1 MRFLRGRVGWL
12 VLALA
17 IADVSLPAFC
27 NDWEPIAP
35 EELRM
40 TSEPLAP
47 GASAIYL
54 YRQVDRNDRTF
65 REYEYSRIKI
75 LTEEGRKYGNIEI
88 PFVKGLGDIR
98 GIRARIIRPDG
109 TVLDFDGKVY
119 EKTILKARG
128 TKILA
133 KTLTLPEVQV
143 GSIIEY
149 RFEREEPAY
158 TFNSRWIL
166 SEQLFTKH
174 ARFSLK
180 ESDRFGLQWSWPRGL
195 PPGTE
200 EPRREKDTIRLEI
213 QNVPAFEVEDYMP
226 PQNQVRY
233 RVDFIYSS
241 HVSKNPDVFW
251 KLEGATRYVGIE
263 NFVDR
268 PRAMEAAT
276 AQIFSSSDTPEMKLH
291 KIYARTQQVRN
302 LSFEER
308 KTVEEQ
314 KREKR
319 EPNRSIEDVWK
330 HGYGSGPEIT
340 WLFLGLARA
349 AGFEAYPVLVP
360 SRSEYF
366 FDPKLMNAYELNSSA
381 VLVRLEGRD
390 MYFAPGAEF
399 TPYGL
404 LPWEETG
411 VPGLCLDKNQGRWVK
426 TSMPEAQDSRI
437 DRKASLRLIAEPG
450 DLEGEVKVTFTGL
463 QAQWIRMSERNEDD
477 AARKKFLEEELKETI
492 PVEAEVDLTNHPDWN
507 ASSPTL
513 VAEFQLKIHGWTS
526 AAGRRQLVAVGL
538 FGKEEKHLFEHATRV
553 NPIYFHFPFQLLD
566 DVTVELPAGWQ
577 IDSVPSAQNLGG
589 KVINYTLAADSKTN
603 TAHWTRQLTVDV
615 LIMSPKYYGSLREFY
630 EKVRSDDEQQ
640 IVVSPR

>member
-1 MRFLRGRVGWL
+1 MRFLRGRVSWL
-12 VLALA
+12 VLTLA
-17 IADVSLPAFC
+17 IAGVRLPAFC
-27 NDWEPIAP
+27 DDWEPIAP

-65 REYEYSRIKI
+65 REYDYSRIKI

-88 PFVKGLGDIR
+88 PFVKRSGDIR
-98 GIRARIIRPDG
+98 SIRARIIRPEG

-133 KTLTLPEVQV
+133 KTFTLPEVQV

-180 ESDRFGLQWSWPRGL
+180 ESDRLGLQWSWPRGL

-200 EPRREKDTIRLEI
+200 GPEEEKDTIRLEI
-213 QNVPAFEVEDYMP
+213 HNVPAFEVEDYMP
-226 PQNQVRY
+226 PQNEMRY
-233 RVDFIYSS
+233 RVDFIYST

-251 KLEGATRYVGIE
+251 KLEGATRYAGIE

-268 PRAMEAAT
+268 PKAMEAAN
-276 AQIFSSSDTPEMKLH
+276 AQIFSPNDAPEMKLR
-291 KIYARTQQVRN
+291 KIYARTQQIRN
-302 LSFEER
+302 LSVEER

-319 EPNRSIEDVWK
+319 EPNRNIEDVWK
-330 HGYGSGPEIT
+330 HGYGNGPEIT

-349 AGFEAYPVLVP
+349 AGFEAYPVLAP

-366 FDPKLMNAYELNSSA
+366 FDPKLMNAYELNRNA
-381 VLVRLEGRD
+381 VLVKVDGKD
-390 MYFAPGAEF
+390 IYFAPGAEF
-399 TPYGL
+399 TPYGV

-411 VPGLCLDKNQGRWVK
+411 VPALCLDKNRAAWAK
-426 TSMPEAQDSRI
+426 TSMPGAQDSRI
-437 DRKASLRLIAEPG
+437 DRKASLRLIAETG
-450 DLEGEVKVTFTGL
+450 DLEGDMKVTFTGL
-463 QAQWIRMSERNEDD
+463 QAQWIRMSEHNEDD
-477 AARKKFLEEELKETI
+477 AARKKFLEEEIKETI
-492 PVEAEVDLTNHPDWN
+492 PAEAEVDLTNHPDWN

-538 FGKEEKHLFEHATRV
+538 FGKEEKHLFEHAARV
-553 NPIYFHFPFQLLD
+553 NPIYFHFPFQRLD
-566 DVTVELPAGWQ
+566 DVTIELPAGWQ
-577 IDSVPSAQNLGG
+577 TDSIPSALNLGG
-589 KVINYTLAADSKTN
+589 KVVNYTLAADNKTN

-640 IVVSPR
+640 IVVSPH